1 MMKRLRKCFTYHMLS
16 YHNII
21 HAITTQHNNDEPEV
35 TIITYHKIT
44 QHNISLV

>member
-1 MMKRLRKCFTYHMLS
+1 MMKSLRECFTYHMLS
-16 YHNII
+16 Y

-35 TIITYHKIT
+35 TIITYNKIT